1 LALTAAALTKLALSL
16 PDAVE
21 SAHMG
26 HLDVHVAKRIF
37 ATLDEAGTRS
47 ALKSSLDQQ
56 EMLCAAVPAMF
67 EPVKGGWGA
76 KGWTYLWLKGADS
89 KTALSALRM
98 SYGNVAPKPKHALA
112 PAGKARGV

>member
-89 KTALSALRM
+89 KTALSALKM
-98 SYGNVAPKPKHALA
+98 SHDNVAPNAQAARKST
-112 PAGKARGV
+112 GKAHGV